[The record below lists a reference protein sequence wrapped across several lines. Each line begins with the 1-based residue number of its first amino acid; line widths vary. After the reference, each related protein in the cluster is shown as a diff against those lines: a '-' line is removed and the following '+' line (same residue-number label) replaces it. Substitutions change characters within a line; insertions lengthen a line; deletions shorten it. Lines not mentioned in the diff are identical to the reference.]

1 VAAFATWG
9 GFSASAA
16 PEEDRESSGQED
28 RQMQG
33 ILALEDGQVFWG
45 EAFGA
50 EGERAGEVVFNT
62 SMTGYEEV
70 LTDPSY
76 KGQIVTMTYPH
87 IGNYGINDEDFE
99 STSVHVDGF
108 VVRDLSASFSN
119 WRAQQ
124 RLDDFL
130 KRRGII
136 GLNEVDTRAL
146 TRHIRSRG
154 AMKAVVS
161 TVDDNPESL
170 IEKARRS
177 PGLIGRDLVKEV
189 TCPEPY
195 HWDENI
201 RAPWRLT
208 YPADGHHTFHVV
220 VYDFGVK
227 HNILRC
233 ARDLGLDLTVVPAST
248 TAKETLELHPDG
260 ILLSNGPG
268 DPEALPYAVE
278 AIREL
283 MQHKPVFGIC
293 LGHQLM
299 GLALGGRTY
308 KLKFGHRGSNQP
320 VRNHATGQIEITS
333 QNHGFAVAAD
343 SLGPDV
349 EVTHLNLNDQTV
361 EGLRHKSLPAFSV
374 QYHPEASAGPHDAR
388 YLFDDF
394 LRLMQANS

>member
-1 VAAFATWG
+1 
-9 GFSASAA
+9 
-16 PEEDRESSGQED
+16 
-28 RQMQG
+28 
-33 ILALEDGQVFWG
+33 
-45 EAFGA
+45 
-50 EGERAGEVVFNT
+50 
-62 SMTGYEEV
+62 
-70 LTDPSY
+70 
-76 KGQIVTMTYPH
+76 
-87 IGNYGINDEDFE
+87 
-99 STSVHVDGF
+99 VHVDGF

-124 RLDDFL
+124 RLEDFL

-136 GLNEVDTRAL
+136 GLTEVDTRAL

-170 IEKARRS
+170 VEKARRS

-189 TCPEPY
+189 TCPEAY
-195 HWDENI
+195 HWDESI

-208 YPADGHHTFHVV
+208 YPQDGHRAFHVV

-248 TAKETLELHPDG
+248 TAKEALDLHPDG

-283 MQHKPVFGIC
+283 MQRKPVFGIC

-299 GLALGGRTY
+299 GLALGGKTY

-320 VRNHATGQIEITS
+320 VKNHATGQVEITS

-349 EVTHLNLNDQTV
+349 EVTHVNLNDQTV

>member
-1 VAAFATWG
+1 
-9 GFSASAA
+9 
-16 PEEDRESSGQED
+16 
-28 RQMQG
+28 MQG

-99 STSVHVDGF
+99 STGVHVDGF

-124 RLDDFL
+124 RLEDFL
-130 KRRGII
+130 KKRGII
-136 GLNEVDTRAL
+136 GLTEVDTRAL

-154 AMKAVVS
+154 AMRAVVS
-161 TVDDNPESL
+161 TLDDNPESL
-170 IEKARRS
+170 TEKARCS

-195 HWDENI
+195 HWDESI
-201 RAPWRLT
+201 RAPWRLAF
-208 YPADGHHTFHVV
+208 PPDGPRTFHVV

-227 HNILRC
+227 HSILRC

-248 TAKETLELHPDG
+248 TATEALELHPDG
-260 ILLSNGPG
+260 VLLSNGPG

-283 MQHKPVFGIC
+283 MQRKPVFGIC

-299 GLALGGRTY
+299 GLALGGKTY

-320 VRNHATGQIEITS
+320 VRNHATGRVEITS

-343 SLGPDV
+343 SLSPDV

-394 LRLMQANS
+394 LRLLQANS